1 MLGMSGVL
9 DQSDMVLPRHS
20 VAVFKN
26 FCTWMTLD
34 AERSRSLESMVRSVG
49 LCQDFFINAGK
60 FLSAL
65 RQISIQTGKFPTN
78 FSLLPQTS
86 QVRTNSQTTTS
97 CRLRSPT
104 HC

>member
-60 FLSAL
+60 FLSGKSRFRQANF
-65 RQISIQTGKFPTN
+65 RQIIS
-78 FSLLPQTS
+78 
-86 QVRTNSQTTTS
+86 
-97 CRLRSPT
+97 RSF
-104 HC
+104 HR